1 MNNMTN
7 KTANNITLVLVLGVA
22 ITLIIHGTTPI
33 LIPVLLL
40 AAFIQIFAN
49 IVSQFWNAISR
60 LWN

>member
-1 MNNMTN
+1 MTN

-22 ITLIIHGTTPI
+22 ITLIIHGTAPI

-49 IVSQFWNAISR
+49 IASQFWNAVSR